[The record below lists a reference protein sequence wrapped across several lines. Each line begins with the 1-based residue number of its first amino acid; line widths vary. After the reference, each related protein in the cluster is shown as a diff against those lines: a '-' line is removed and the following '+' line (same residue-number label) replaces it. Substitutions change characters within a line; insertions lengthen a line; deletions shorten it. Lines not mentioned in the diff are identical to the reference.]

1 MEWRDEG
8 VIISSR
14 KYGEFDA
21 ILEVLTRE
29 HGRHA
34 GIVKGGLGR
43 RQRGN
48 IQPGNE
54 VSVRWRGRLETH
66 LGTYTVELKNA
77 RAVAF
82 LYCPSKLAALNSCS
96 SLLSLAMAENEPH
109 SLLLDGFLALLDTLE
124 AAEDNITHWG
134 PLLVRWELGLL
145 SELGFALEL
154 ESCASTGKSNE
165 LIYVSPKS
173 GRAVSRQA
181 GEPYHDKMLK
191 LPEFLTKNTRE
202 VILDDV
208 KDGLRLTEFFMDR
221 HMLSPF
227 GKKIPQARRM
237 LKDYIV

>member
-8 VIISSR
+8 VVLSSR

-21 ILEVLTRE
+21 ILEVLTRD

-66 LGTYTVELKNA
+66 LGTYSVELKNA
-77 RAVAF
+77 RAVTF
-82 LYCPSKLAALNSCS
+82 LYSPPKLAALTSCS
-96 SLLSLAMAENEPH
+96 SLLCLSMAENEPH
-109 SLLLDGFLALLDTLE
+109 ASLLDGFLAFLDTLE
-124 AAEDNITHWG
+124 ISEDDAISWG

-145 SELGFALEL
+145 SELGFALQL
-154 ESCASTGKSNE
+154 GSCASTGATEE

-173 GRAVSRQA
+173 GRAVSRLA

-191 LPEFLTKNTRE
+191 LPEFLTGSTDNVTLK
-202 VILDDV
+202 DV
-208 KDGLRLTEFFMDR
+208 EQGISLTEFF
-221 HMLSPF
+221 
-227 GKKIPQARRM
+227 
-237 LKDYIV
+237 

>member
-1 MEWRDEG
+1 MEWRDQG
-8 VIISSR
+8 IIISSR

-21 ILEVLTRE
+21 ILDVLTRD

-66 LGTYTVELKNA
+66 LGTYTVELINA

-82 LYCPSKLAALNSCS
+82 LYSPAKLAALNSCC
-96 SLLSLAMAENEPH
+96 SLLCLSMAENEPH
-109 SLLLDGFLALLDTLE
+109 SLLLDGYIAFLDTLE
-124 AAEDNITHWG
+124 IAEDKIIHWG

-173 GRAVSRQA
+173 GRAVSRLA

-191 LPEFLTKNTRE
+191 LPGFLAENTSD

-221 HMLSPF
+221 HMLSPS